1 MSCTTGSV
9 LRPTRARNP
18 EGCSFASGPMI
29 ASATP
34 DRRPAPGDGL
44 IKVSD
49 LIIEHPEVQSFKDLK
64 RLVMMAARSGYRFL
78 QFDVKPEF
86 VDTPRNWDLVL
97 EAVFYQGDRTQ
108 S

>member
-1 MSCTTGSV
+1 MTD
-9 LRPTRARNP
+9 
-18 EGCSFASGPMI
+18 EGV
-29 ASATP
+29 
-34 DRRPAPGDGL
+34 GDGL

-49 LIIEHPEVQSFKDLK
+49 LMIEHPEVRSFEDLK
-64 RLVMMAARSGYRFL
+64 RLVVASAKSGYRFL

-97 EAVFYQGDRTQ
+97 EAVFYRGDRAP

>member
-1 MSCTTGSV
+1 MSDT
-9 LRPTRARNP
+9 
-18 EGCSFASGPMI
+18 
-29 ASATP
+29 SA
-34 DRRPAPGDGL
+34 GDGL

-49 LIIEHPEVQSFKDLK
+49 LMIGHPEVQSFQDLK
-64 RLVMMAARSGYRFL
+64 RMVVAAAKSGYRFL

-97 EAVFYQGDRTQ
+97 ENVFYHADRVK

>member
-1 MSCTTGSV
+1 MTDNGV
-9 LRPTRARNP
+9 
-18 EGCSFASGPMI
+18 
-29 ASATP
+29 
-34 DRRPAPGDGL
+34 GDGL

-49 LIIEHPEVQSFKDLK
+49 LMIEHPDLRSFEDLK
-64 RLVMMAARSGYRFL
+64 RLVVASAKSGYRFL

-97 EAVFYQGDRTQ
+97 EAVFYSGDRTP

>member
-1 MSCTTGSV
+1 MTDSDV
-9 LRPTRARNP
+9 
-18 EGCSFASGPMI
+18 
-29 ASATP
+29 
-34 DRRPAPGDGL
+34 GDGM

-49 LIIEHPEVQSFKDLK
+49 LMIEHPEVRSFEELK
-64 RLVMMAARSGYRFL
+64 RLVVASAKSGYRFL

-97 EAVFYQGDRTQ
+97 EAVFYRGDRAP